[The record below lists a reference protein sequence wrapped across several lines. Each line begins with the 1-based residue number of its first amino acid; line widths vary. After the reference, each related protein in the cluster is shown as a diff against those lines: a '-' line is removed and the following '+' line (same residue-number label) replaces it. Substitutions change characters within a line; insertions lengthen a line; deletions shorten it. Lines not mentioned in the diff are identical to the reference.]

1 MQAIIH
7 LIFHKN
13 LQFLLTFINFSLTSK
28 NLFLFLKKICLQK
41 SNVEVIRHPSPGHSF
56 SYTKLLN
63 NFSMK
68 RIKDHE
74 MFDIEKQRRI
84 KNDINTIAKEQDL
97 GGINR
102 YVTDGFLNSIEC
114 ESLMQFASV

>member
-1 MQAIIH
+1 
-7 LIFHKN
+7 
-13 LQFLLTFINFSLTSK
+13 
-28 NLFLFLKKICLQK
+28 
-41 SNVEVIRHPSPGHSF
+41 
-56 SYTKLLN
+56 
-63 NFSMK
+63 MK

-74 MFDIEKQRRI
+74 MFDIEKQCRI

>member
-1 MQAIIH
+1 M
-7 LIFHKN
+7 
-13 LQFLLTFINFSLTSK
+13 
-28 NLFLFLKKICLQK
+28 QK
-41 SNVEVIRHPSPGHSF
+41 SNIEVIRHPSPGHSF

-63 NFSMK
+63 NLSIK
-68 RIKDHE
+68 RLKDHE
-74 MFDIEKQRRI
+74 IFNTKQRRI
-84 KNDINTIAKEQDL
+84 KNDINTIAKEEDL

>member
-1 MQAIIH
+1 
-7 LIFHKN
+7 
-13 LQFLLTFINFSLTSK
+13 
-28 NLFLFLKKICLQK
+28 
-41 SNVEVIRHPSPGHSF
+41 
-56 SYTKLLN
+56 
-63 NFSMK
+63 
-68 RIKDHE
+68 
-74 MFDIEKQRRI
+74 MFNIQKQRRI